1 MCVSGD
7 VSASEKMRM
16 LKDIMA
22 GQNLS
27 EKVNRG
33 TFIARTGLDKILVNS
48 SDKFFEGLPG
58 FDEDTIW
65 R

>member
-1 MCVSGD
+1 
-7 VSASEKMRM
+7 M

-33 TFIARTGLDKILVNS
+33 TFIARGLDKILDNS
-48 SDKFFEGLPG
+48 YDKFFEGLPG